1 MRQFYGRPTSQILAN
16 TIGDGGLPD
25 SPVTGQVV
33 LARSGIPQPMST
45 TPLPLTG
52 GVWLVSGESLVNKVH
67 YMGTTDNKPTYDSGS
82 TPKSTGVRVRPGVP
96 IFVEVDDLADLWI
109 DGTDN
114 ATTMTYLAF

>member
-16 TIGDGGLPD
+16 TIGEGGLPD

-33 LARSGIPQPMST
+33 LARSGIPQQMSIT
-45 TPLPLTG
+45 SVPLTS
-52 GVWLVSGESLVNKVH
+52 GVWFVSGETLVAKLH
-67 YMGTTDNKPTYDSGS
+67 YIGTGDNKPTYDSGLS
-82 TPKSTGVRVRPGVP
+82 PKSSGVKVKAGVP
-96 IFVEVDDLADLWI
+96 IFIEADNLRDLWI

>member
-1 MRQFYGRPTSQILAN
+1 
-16 TIGDGGLPD
+16 
-25 SPVTGQVV
+25 
-33 LARSGIPQPMST
+33 
-45 TPLPLTG
+45 
-52 GVWLVSGESLVNKVH
+52 
-67 YMGTTDNKPTYDSGS
+67 MGTTDNKPTYDSGS